1 MRTKIGLLLILLLP
15 TRLFAQKETESDT
28 VIADKI
34 GWMAYPYAFYTPETQ
49 LAFGAG
55 ALIHFRTTTKEP
67 VRPSKILLSGYYTIN
82 NQYYIKD

>member
-1 MRTKIGLLLILLLP
+1 MEIGGTMINKTAIVIILLLP
-15 TRLFAQKETESDT
+15 ILLFAQKETATDT

-55 ALIHFRTTTKEP
+55 ALIHFRTSNKEP
-67 VRPSKILLSGYYTIN
+67 VRP
-82 NQYYIKD
+82 